1 MSDTDEPDKKPPPQR
16 TVAWNPDD
24 VPGLDDTPA
33 GPASPPQTPSTPA
46 SEPTQRMPPR
56 PPAAEPGA
64 TVRFP
69 QGDPT
74 GTVRPPQGE
83 PAGTVKLPA
92 GQSAGTV
99 KLPPQDAGATVKF
112 SPEEVARLIEEE
124 AAAVQQA
131 DAEEDRLIGT
141 LLRDKWKV
149 LKKLGAGSFGTVYK
163 VQDVTGGW
171 IEALKIL
178 GVDRLTGAE
187 AEEMRARFLREAQ
200 IMKRLGKDSK
210 HIVGLSTYEEDIE
223 SGLIYFLMEFVE
235 GRSLADAL
243 SDDGPFEVDRAVAIA
258 LQVCDA
264 LMAAHEGPEPVVH
277 RDLKLE
283 NLMLTTDRSGGEIVK
298 VLDFGIAKIAEREAD
313 SRLTTV
319 GTLGTPGYAAPEQL
333 RAEAVDG
340 RTDLF
345 AFGVIMYA
353 LLTGRDPWLG
363 NLAHEP
369 THQIYELMVA
379 TDRAEVRPIAE
390 SGRSIPPAMVNIV
403 MKLLRR
409 EPDQRFQSA
418 RELREALRRV
428 EAGVAAT
435 DASSIRV
442 LTAEPGVHVE
452 VRDGRTLVAEGAT
465 PQTVE
470 GMAAGTYTVEV
481 RDPRYEATQTTVAL
495 GQGAT
500 QDVTLTVTRKESV
513 QQARP
518 RPVKKS
524 RAGRLVAAIVVLAAG
539 GATAWAQPWG
549 RTLELDG
556 LLGQVRTGMVT
567 DVWLT
572 EGGIEGGIQVV
583 PVEALADLRTP
594 FFVAL
599 EAGEIPDAVR
609 RLRDAGAQVDV
620 TWETARL
627 TALARD
633 AQARNRYFGFDGGD
647 VRTYALR
654 LAELV
659 PDSPEAASLM
669 LKVGERM
676 AWDAEAALA
685 EGPPEAARDLVD
697 RCLAL
702 VADHPRCL
710 ELSGRL

>member
-1 MSDTDEPDKKPPPQR
+1 MSNTDEPDQKPPAQPPIAR
-16 TVAWNPDD
+16 NPDE
-24 VPGLDDTPA
+24 VA
-33 GPASPPQTPSTPA
+33 ASPP
-46 SEPTQRMPPR
+46 
-56 PPAAEPGA
+56 AAGDPGA
-64 TVRFP
+64 TVRIP
-69 QGDPT
+69 PPEASSHNPAPDP
-74 GTVRPPQGE
+74 GATVRMPAQE
-83 PAGTVKLPA
+83 PVAPA
-92 GQSAGTV
+92 
-99 KLPPQDAGATVKF
+99 QDAGATVRMPPPDSGATVKF

-124 AAAVQQA
+124 AAAVEQA

-178 GVDRLTGAE
+178 GVDRMTGAE

-243 SDDGPFEVDRAVAIA
+243 SQDGPFDVDRTVTIA

-277 RDLKLE
+277 RDIKLE
-283 NLMLTTDRSGGEIVK
+283 NLMLTQDRAGEEIVK

-345 AFGVIMYA
+345 AFGVILYA

-379 TDRAEVRPIAE
+379 TDRAEVRPIGE
-390 SGRSIPPAMVNIV
+390 SGASIPPAMVNIV

-418 RELREALRRV
+418 RELRDALRMV
-428 EAGVAAT
+428 QQGVAAT
-435 DASSIRV
+435 DAASLRV
-442 LTAEPGVHVE
+442 LTDEPGVHVE
-452 VRDGRTLVAEGAT
+452 IRDGRTLVAEGPT
-465 PQTVE
+465 PLSAE
-470 GMAAGTYTVEV
+470 GIAAGTYAVEV
-481 RDPRYEATQTTVAL
+481 RDARYEATQTTVAL
-495 GQGAT
+495 GQGAM
-500 QDVTLTVTRKESV
+500 QDVTLVTNKREATTT
-513 QQARP
+513 ARP
-518 RPVKKS
+518 RPAKKS
-524 RAGRLVAAIVVLAAG
+524 RAGRWAALIVLLLAG

-549 RTLELDG
+549 RTLEPDG
-556 LLGQVRTGMVT
+556 LLTQVRGGAVSA
-567 DVWLT
+567 VWLT
-572 EGGIEGGIQVV
+572 EGGMEGGIQVV
-583 PVEALADLRTP
+583 PIDALAGLQTP
-594 FFVAL
+594 FFVEVPPSDIPEMVRTL
-599 EAGEIPDAVR
+599 REAGAD
-609 RLRDAGAQVDV
+609 VDV
-620 TWETARL
+620 TWEVRRL
-627 TALARD
+627 TDLARE
-633 AQARNRYFGFDGGD
+633 AQARNRYFGLDGGD

-659 PDSPEAASLM
+659 PDSPEAASLL

-702 VADHPRCL
+702 VAEHPRCI
-710 ELSGRL
+710 EVSERL